1 MMIVCA
7 LDGDGLVSTQNVDIS
22 KQPIDENQLSS
33 MWPLQLFRS
42 AISLQN
48 VRHQPSRFLPENEK
62 NLTEKIRR
70 IVRVTQHAIETDWHK
85 SSKFCVLNSKHV
97 AGAAADAAV
106 CE

>member
-7 LDGDGLVSTQNVDIS
+7 FDGDGLASTQNVDIS
-22 KQPIDENQLSS
+22 TQPIDENQLSQ
-33 MWPLQLFRS
+33 MWPLELFRS

-48 VRHQPSRFLPENEK
+48 VQHRPSRFLPENEK
-62 NLTEKIRR
+62 SQRKNRR
-70 IVRVTQHAIETDWHK
+70 IFRVTQHAIETDWHK

-97 AGAAADAAV
+97 AAAAAAAV